1 MPKKSLLKTSDE
13 TKQPQLHR
21 AIWKSRHWHL
31 GIGIGIIIDIG
42 ICKNFIFVLRIFFF
56 FLKTRILMPSKHQ
69 YSFLFLDIFADLL
82 FLS

>member
-42 ICKNFIFVLRIFFF
+42 IAKILFLSYEFFFF
-56 FLKTRILMPSKHQ
+56 FLKTRIFMPSKHQ